1 MASYHLQVKT
11 VKRSAGR
18 SATAAAAYRS
28 AERIDCAREGRV
40 HDYTRKGGVAE
51 AFIVAP
57 EDAPDWAQDR
67 AALWNGAEAAET
79 RKNSVT
85 AREWEIALPAEL
97 SPGERRELAADFARG
112 LVERYGVAADVAIH
126 APHREGDD
134 RNHHAHVLT
143 TTRAMGP
150 DGLGAKTRVL
160 DAAKTGGP
168 EIEAMRGTWAELQNR
183 ALERAGERD
192 RVDHRSLEVQRAD
205 ALTRGDALAAEAL
218 DRAPEVKL
226 GPAASAMERRAMR
239 EAERDGR
246 EYQPVTDRGRAVHE
260 ARSLRALYAELKDR
274 VEQAREA
281 WGQTREQGRDR
292 IGAGLAA
299 LRAAAAKHDGR
310 EAGAERARGAGEAGQ
325 DHGRGVDQE
334 AIRERLR
341 GLVGR
346 SERDGPERDPGEHFG
361 GEGTREG
368 PSLATR
374 LRGVLGRAQHRAGRN
389 REPEHQNERG
399 AEDDRTRQDRERDKE
414 KELRA
419 LEERYGHDRGGGLE
433 R

>member
-18 SATAAAAYRS
+18 SATAAAAYRA

-40 HDYTRKGGVAE
+40 HDYTRKGGVEE

-57 EDAPDWAQDR
+57 GDAPDWAQDR

-97 SPGERRELAADFARG
+97 SPGDRRELAADFAQA

-150 DGLGAKTRVL
+150 EGLGAKTRVL

-205 ALTRGDALAAEAL
+205 ALTRGDTLAAEAL

-246 EYQPVTDRGRAVHE
+246 DYEPVTDRGRAVHE

-299 LRAAAAKHDGR
+299 LRAAAAKHEGR
-310 EAGAERARGAGEAGQ
+310 EAGAERARGAGEAEQ
-325 DHGRGVDQE
+325 DDGRGVDQE

-346 SERDGPERDPGEHFG
+346 SEREGPERGPGEHSG
-361 GEGTREG
+361 GEGAREG
-368 PSLATR
+368 PSLARR
-374 LRGVLGRAQHRAGRN
+374 LRGVLGRAQHGAGRD
-389 REPEHQNERG
+389 REPEHQSERETEE
-399 AEDDRTRQDRERDKE
+399 ARDRAREREWGRGRDDGGW
-414 KELRA
+414 
-419 LEERYGHDRGGGLE
+419 ER
-433 R
+433 